1 MRFLLRVS
9 NREEKQQNSFEKNQN
24 KSMEKSEIFKAN
36 FHSFRPIDCNTIP
49 SSRVRVRVFYIFL
62 SLLLSLLKRFKA
74 RIYIYTR
81 DRAAIFLSRRDR
93 KERESAFLQELGAR
107 EKSDHIIIIQIIIE
121 KRSASSFRTSK

>member
-9 NREEKQQNSFEKNQN
+9 NCEEKHPNSEKNQNN
-24 KSMEKSEIFKAN
+24 KSMEKSEIFKEN

-93 KERESAFLQELGAR
+93 KERERAFLQELGAR
-107 EKSDHIIIIQIIIE
+107 EKSDHIIIQIII
-121 KRSASSFRTSK
+121 